1 MASESQVQALSKQL
15 FGVAD
20 ANLYAI
26 LDGASIEGLLERFE
40 RDNPEQICLYR
51 GELARDLAEAAPYL
65 VRLEPESDF
74 TTWVLT
80 RGWGEHWGVFAMTEA
95 DMRALRQHF
104 RRFLMV
110 HDHTGKPLY
119 FRYYDPR
126 VLRTFLPT
134 CNDEEL
140 QTIFGPVSR
149 YLMEGEDS
157 NVLLRFTLG
166 SDGLSRDELRLV
178 REPERV

>member
-126 VLRTFLPT
+126 VLRVYLPT
-134 CNDEEL
+134 CNAQEL
-140 QTIFGPVSR
+140 QIIFGPVSR
-149 YLMEGEDS
+149 YVSEAEEPAA
-157 NVLLRFTLG
+157 LLEFGFRG
-166 SDGLSRDELRLV
+166 SKLTARRSQLV
-178 REPERV
+178 RR